1 MTTGFY
7 AWLREARK
15 DDDALAKCIG
25 NVVDKLEG
33 TSTSGDRPGV
43 LPGKIQSGKTRA
55 TIRYSRVSGF

>member
-33 TSTSGDRPGV
+33 T
-43 LPGKIQSGKTRA
+43 
-55 TIRYSRVSGF
+55 FH